1 MASTFYSNGQLTLM
15 LCAGAGNTS
24 GNDLSSLREN
34 FAAVFAY
41 GFIIDVFDSFYA
53 ESANFSA
60 GFPITVSIH
69 DSSPF
74 GMLERQIAVVGIDL
88 FKASEI
94 ADR

>member
-1 MASTFYSNGQLTLM
+1 MASTLNSYGQLTLM

-34 FAAVFAY
+34 FAAIFAN

-60 GFPITVSIH
+60 GFTITVSIH

-74 GMLERQIAVVGIDL
+74 DMLKRQIAVVGIDL
-88 FKASEI
+88 FKTSKI